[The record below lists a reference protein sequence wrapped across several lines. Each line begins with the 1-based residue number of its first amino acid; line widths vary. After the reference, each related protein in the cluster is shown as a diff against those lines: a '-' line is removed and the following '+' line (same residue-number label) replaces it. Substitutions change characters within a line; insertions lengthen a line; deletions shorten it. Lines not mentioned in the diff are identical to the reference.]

1 MTLRFS
7 ILISLTVFL
16 GQAKSQTD
24 IKKCA
29 VAGSYISVPADK
41 KWEINRSF
49 INDGMYNVLINK
61 SNFLKFYQSN
71 DTIRFPYYIAE
82 MEMLT
87 KTSSCYFILEI
98 TETDIP

>member
-16 GQAKSQTD
+16 GQARSQTD
-24 IKKCA
+24 IKKYA
-29 VAGSYISVPADK
+29 VAGSYISVPVDK
-41 KWEINRSF
+41 RWEINRSF
-49 INDGMYNVLINK
+49 INDGMYNVIINK
-61 SNFLKFYQSN
+61 SNFRQFYQSN

-82 MEMLT
+82 MEMLS
-87 KTSSCYFILEI
+87 KPSSCNFILEI